1 MVRLLYLED
10 HLVLR
15 EALGT
20 VLEQSGRFQIV
31 GQASTAREALALVE
45 LTSPEVV
52 LADLSLAEASE
63 DGAWFVHELRQR
75 GHKTPVLVLSMHDDE
90 ELVARAFAA
99 GANGYL
105 IKTASNLEVLTAIGQ
120 VLAGATYIHP
130 GVASGVV
137 RQLRRALS
145 QDGLLSEREHELL
158 CLAARG
164 LSNPQIAREMVL
176 SQNTVKTHLQAI
188 YRKLG
193 VRDRNEAVLE
203 AVERKLLPESALRRG
218 RPRG

>member
-1 MVRLLYLED
+1 M
-10 HLVLR
+10 
-15 EALGT
+15 T
-20 VLEQSGRFQIV
+20 VSPMNPIIPLPVSAVETGATFILTKETTIV
-31 GQASTAREALALVE
+31 VDPGSDELA
-45 LTSPEVV
+45 
-52 LADLSLAEASE
+52 
-63 DGAWFVHELRQR
+63 
-75 GHKTPVLVLSMHDDE
+75 
-90 ELVARAFAA
+90 
-99 GANGYL
+99 
-105 IKTASNLEVLTAIGQ
+105 AIGQ